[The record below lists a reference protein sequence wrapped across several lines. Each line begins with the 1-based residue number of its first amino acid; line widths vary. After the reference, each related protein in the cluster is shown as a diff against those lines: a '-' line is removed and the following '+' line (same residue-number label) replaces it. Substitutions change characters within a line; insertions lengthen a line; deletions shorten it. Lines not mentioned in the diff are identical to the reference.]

1 MNKKGR
7 KKKKK
12 KQQLFY
18 CMLLHEVCFFLRR
31 LLRLMFVCLF
41 DQRIM
46 EGQKITYFGV
56 CLLLQNWHLGRA

>member
-1 MNKKGR
+1 MNKKKEE
-7 KKKKK
+7 KKEK

-18 CMLLHEVCFFLRR
+18 CMLLHEVCFLRR
-31 LLRLMFVCLF
+31 LLRLAFVCLF

-56 CLLLQNWHLGRA
+56 CLLLQNWLHMGRA

>member
-1 MNKKGR
+1 MNKK
-7 KKKKK
+7 KKEKKEK

-18 CMLLHEVCFFLRR
+18 CMLLHEVWFFLRR
-31 LLRLMFVCLF
+31 LLRLVFVCLF

>member
-12 KQQLFY
+12 NNNCFI
-18 CMLLHEVCFFLRR
+18 VCCFMKCVFFLRR